1 MISFTCRIPRKD
13 TNEFIYILNEI
24 VMGPI
29 VYCFQICLWISVSK
43 AGNYCFCLYKRMLKP
58 TDSKYYIHS
67 QYVSGSGLNPTLSNT
82 ETLATSLCP
91 HLSSHLMS
99 FTRNHFT
106 EPRSHP
112 FVNMFPRNEEFDEE
126 DEGLFRV
133 NSILHHKKITLFGG
147 KISIIAPMGNLM
159 DCNLAI
165 TTIQTRVS
173 NVKIRIKAK
182 QEPRKGHEKVCGLG

>member
-1 MISFTCRIPRKD
+1 
-13 TNEFIYILNEI
+13 
-24 VMGPI
+24 
-29 VYCFQICLWISVSK
+29 
-43 AGNYCFCLYKRMLKP
+43 
-58 TDSKYYIHS
+58 
-67 QYVSGSGLNPTLSNT
+67 
-82 ETLATSLCP
+82 
-91 HLSSHLMS
+91 MS

-182 QEPRKGHEKVCGLG
+182 QEPRKGHESLWVGVRVRETTAVGMIQKKGKIAREQLEINKT